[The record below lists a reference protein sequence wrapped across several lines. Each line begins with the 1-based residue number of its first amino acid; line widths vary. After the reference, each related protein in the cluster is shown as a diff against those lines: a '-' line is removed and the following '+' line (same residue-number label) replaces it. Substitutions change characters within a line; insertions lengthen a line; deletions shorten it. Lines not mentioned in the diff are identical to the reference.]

1 MCRSNLVKQDAPIG
15 AKSYRSLTS
24 LEVDD
29 SESPI
34 LPGLPDDV
42 AKYCLAL
49 VPHSD
54 FPAMGGVCK
63 KWRYFLQSKELITV
77 RQLAGLLEEW
87 LYVLTTDSEG
97 KENHWEVLDCHGHK
111 HHVLPPMPGPTRFGF
126 GVAVLN
132 GKLLV
137 VGGYSAIPGTTV
149 ASEDV
154 YQYDSC
160 LNSERKSG
168 DKETKSRQRQNV
180 ELLSYTTL
188 SLSLHS
194 TAREKQHQPATMFGA
209 QSSSS
214 PFGTPSSTPAFG
226 TPSSTPAFG
235 TPSSTPAF
243 GTPSSTPAFGM
254 PSSTPSFFTPSAP
267 APAFGTP
274 STSAFSTGGFG
285 SLFNT
290 PFSSQTQ
297 QQQQQTQSFQQ
308 PQSAGGFGFQSPF
321 TTPQQPTPFPKSQLT
336 TQMAPVA
343 PLPFSLADRDI
354 QAIVDAY
361 KDEPGNPKYAFK
373 HLLFSVT
380 DPQFRVKPA
389 GVSDIMW
396 AEAMAK
402 LEGLESTDRERLWP
416 QLVQGFKDL
425 SQRLKLQDEVLLSD
439 AERLQMTQSNVKM
452 LQRHFQADTL
462 PWIERMRQKEQ
473 GLQRRLLRVMRIL
486 EALEGKGFRLPLMK
500 GEVELAEKL
509 AAVTRQVLHY
519 YALHPFSMHPTCHL
533 SFGEDTNKQMDLQLK
548 GSGAELTRRVQN
560 LLTISRVQENSIG
573 AGALGYLPGSTKI
586 HEQSLAA
593 MQEVLQQ
600 QTEAIA
606 RLGNVL
612 KRDIRD
618 MEIIMAEDT
627 ETTENGS

>member
-29 SESPI
+29 SDSPI

-137 VGGYSAIPGTTV
+137 VGGYSVIPGTTV

-188 SLSLHS
+188 SLSTFNS
-194 TAREKQHQPATMFGA
+194 EREAA
-209 QSSSS
+209 SASDNVRSSIFVVTFWYAVVN
-214 PFGTPSSTPAFG
+214 PRLRDAVVDPSLRHPVVVPGLWDALIDPVVLYS
-226 TPSSTPAFG
+226 
-235 TPSSTPAF
+235 
-243 GTPSSTPAFGM
+243 
-254 PSSTPSFFTPSAP
+254 
-267 APAFGTP
+267 
-274 STSAFSTGGFG
+274 FG
-285 SLFNT
+285 SGSGLWN
-290 PFSSQTQ
+290 S
-297 QQQQQTQSFQQ
+297 
-308 PQSAGGFGFQSPF
+308 
-321 TTPQQPTPFPKSQLT
+321 
-336 TQMAPVA
+336 V
-343 PLPFSLADRDI
+343 D
-354 QAIVDAY
+354 AIVDAY

-389 GVSDIMW
+389 GVPDIMW

-509 AAVTRQVLHY
+509 TAVTR
-519 YALHPFSMHPTCHL
+519 
-533 SFGEDTNKQMDLQLK
+533 QLK